1 MLSQAVS
8 GSEALRDD
16 LRQKFA
22 AGSGIDVFTDTDN
35 GAADKARF
43 LQHELYEVIICQG
56 VLLQAHFFKAGT
68 SEIEHLRCRLPL
80 EQVFY
85 FRAVERVLEE
95 VAFVDFKPF
104 LQKKLSRFATRASRY
119 PAVKIDLH
127 VHGKSSSFFRFAKC
141 FRSVSLRISRLPVLE
156 HIINICWHIAHF
168 CFSKKNKT
176 LLSFLKQGDLA
187 LNRSTALPCN
197 NCG

>member
-1 MLSQAVS
+1 MLSQAGS

-16 LRQKFA
+16 LRQSFA
-22 AGSGIDVFTDTDN
+22 AGSEIDVFADTDN
-35 GAADKARF
+35 GTADEARF
-43 LQHELYEVIICQG
+43 LQHEFYEVIIGQG
-56 VLLQAHFFKAGT
+56 ILRQAHFFKAGT

-104 LQKKLSRFATRASRY
+104 LQEKLSRFATRASRY

-127 VHGKSSSFFRFAKC
+127 VIPPLFPDSKNAFESSRYVL
-141 FRSVSLRISRLPVLE
+141 RDYQSLFILSTGTNPSR
-156 HIINICWHIAHF
+156 
-168 CFSKKNKT
+168 T
-176 LLSFLKQGDLA
+176 D
-187 LNRSTALPCN
+187 
-197 NCG
+197 